1 MTKRRSEIRSRRPAT
16 RQTHSLL
23 VHKPPG
29 VLPKMRLPLVLKCAS
44 MSAPNTYDDLRCCAA
59 PGLFTAVSMLLP
71 DFVLRIAAVFLGP
84 NPLSS
89 HLSSHQRRRGGGA

>member
-16 RQTHSLL
+16 RQTHSLV

-29 VLPKMRLPLVLKCAS
+29 ALPKMRLPLVLKCAS

-59 PGLFTAVSMLLP
+59 PGHFTAVSMLLP
-71 DFVLRIAAVFLGP
+71 EFVLRIAAVFLGP
-84 NPLSS
+84 NPISRYLP
-89 HLSSHQRRRGGGA
+89 SHQGRRSDSA